1 MRLYEVG
8 PAVIP
13 TPLKGG
19 GRIVARVE
27 TVAKGANVDAVVT
40 DWGVAEFRTRVRGE
54 KVLCRSDFSRNS
66 LRESTGKTFQI
77 TGIFLAV
84 TAIFMRDE
92 DMQNASQPA
101 VIRKLGF
108 NFHIDHRPSHQ
119 VVVTS
124 AQWS

>member
-1 MRLYEVG
+1 M
-8 PAVIP
+8 
-13 TPLKGG
+13 PLLP
-19 GRIVARVE
+19 I
-27 TVAKGANVDAVVT
+27 GASPSS
-40 DWGVAEFRTRVRGE
+40 GRVRGE

-66 LRESTGKTFQI
+66 LRESTGRTFQI

-92 DMQNASQPA
+92 VMQNASQPA

-108 NFHIDHRPSHQ
+108 NFPIDYRPSHQ